1 MLTPTA
7 SCHIARQP
15 SPSPRAVS
23 AIANANART
32 RARAA
37 TLTRSLQVKAGSG
50 GRSTSGGQR
59 RFARDGL
66 RPLPHV
72 APAHPPPPPPPRANA
87 GARRRPSP
95 RRCVRSPSCLTP
107 RPRLRPAPRLR
118 CRGETC
124 RGEAGEGGTSGASAL
139 PGSLVL
145 ESFTEPFLIC
155 HNTVS
160 LLKPF
165 LICHNTVSLLK
176 PFLICHNTVSLLRGR
191 APVCV
196 DAASHAVGARAARR
210 GRRAGAGGG

>member
-1 MLTPTA
+1 LRTPMLAPA
-7 SCHIARQP
+7 PAPQP
-15 SPSPRAVS
+15 SPGRC
-23 AIANANART
+23 
-32 RARAA
+32 
-37 TLTRSLQVKAGSG
+37 RSK
-50 GRSTSGGQR
+50 
-59 RFARDGL
+59 
-66 RPLPHV
+66 P
-72 APAHPPPPPPPRANA
+72 APAGDPPAEVSVVLRATVSDPSLTLPLRHPPPPRANA